1 MLVKTLNILEISTVF
16 IVISSL
22 ETVFS
27 EECTMKHVFCPVCGS
42 VCSKYGR
49 TKSGSQRWF
58 CKKCSVAF
66 TQKID
71 NSAKQLQSFLN
82 WLFTKETQKEMPGN
96 GRTFRRKTFGF
107 WDIWPMPPKIE
118 EKRDVVYVDG
128 IYISRKVCI
137 LICCDD
143 KHVLGW
149 YLCRYEHAGAWR
161 TLLSRIAE
169 PKIVVSDGGSG
180 FSKAIKKIWPNAEH
194 QRCVFHVFCQI
205 KRYTTSR
212 PKTAAGIELYSIAR
226 DLLHLKDRNEAEK
239 WTDRFIEWMKKY
251 NHFLSRMTCDE
262 YGNMR
267 PTHERLLK
275 AQRSILRLLREGTMF
290 TYLDKKLIEE
300 IGKIPSTTNQ
310 IEGSINSRLRAMLR
324 EHRGLSVERRIKA
337 VFWWCYM
344 HSPEPLSANE
354 LLKVMPTDKSISDI
368 YRKMTRQEKLSDS
381 IPGWGDAIVWTE
393 FHRLGDYPSYW
404 D

>member
-1 MLVKTLNILEISTVF
+1 
-16 IVISSL
+16 
-22 ETVFS
+22 
-27 EECTMKHVFCPVCGS
+27 MKHVFCPVCGS

-194 QRCVFHVFCQI
+194 
-205 KRYTTSR
+205 
-212 PKTAAGIELYSIAR
+212 
-226 DLLHLKDRNEAEK
+226 D
-239 WTDRFIEWMKKY
+239 
-251 NHFLSRMTCDE
+251 
-262 YGNMR
+262 
-267 PTHERLLK
+267 
-275 AQRSILRLLREGTMF
+275 
-290 TYLDKKLIEE
+290 
-300 IGKIPSTTNQ
+300 
-310 IEGSINSRLRAMLR
+310 
-324 EHRGLSVERRIKA
+324 
-337 VFWWCYM
+337 
-344 HSPEPLSANE
+344 
-354 LLKVMPTDKSISDI
+354 
-368 YRKMTRQEKLSDS
+368 
-381 IPGWGDAIVWTE
+381 
-393 FHRLGDYPSYW
+393 
-404 D
+404 